1 VKPRLA
7 ITLALGVLLGGPCAG
22 ARRALGQTAPTR
34 DDDLHGALQRLER
47 VLQGGDPAA
56 YQDLL
61 SDSADR
67 ASAAGFAH
75 AQILPATTRAVLQE
89 RERSPLAGS
98 LPGNGYQLSLDAF
111 VEFGDHA
118 RSASWSLDFRRAGPG
133 DPWRISG
140 QRKISEVE
148 NLYRLSI
155 DAGREYQARGLAIS
169 VEDFDLTLAEGS
181 AFGIEIDQGTTG
193 LVLLGRGEM
202 RFHPTPEVEQGQL
215 KIFCGADVLRTRF
228 DAAFIRFH
236 PSDLA
241 RLVQPGQLTPRS
253 VDLRDLRRAEEIFRE
268 EVPKSYAV
276 DMSDLSRDLWSL
288 VPASGDFLAEVRTE
302 RFDTLTYT
310 KAGAEAEDL
319 SLFDRKRHKNISVYA
334 SRDALARRGRSYS
347 EDDFTAFDVVDYD
360 IDLSMSPE
368 RLWLEGRATLRV
380 RVTAPATTAVAL
392 RLAEP
397 LVVHSVVSTRF
408 GRLFSVRV
416 KNQNIV
422 FVNLPAAVLKDDEF
436 PLTVTY
442 GGRLEPQGAES
453 ENTGQIGNRREQPP
467 PEELAVV
474 RLEPSYLYSNRSY
487 WYPQGPVA
495 DYATARIRITLPS
508 EYSCVASGT
517 PASPGPAPS
526 PLDRSLRVY
535 SFSASRPV
543 RYLAFLVSR
552 FLPSKPV
559 AVQLGSGTPLDLDV
573 RANPRHERQGR
584 ELAARARDIAQFYD
598 SLVGGP
604 PYSSFTIG
612 LIEGNVPAGHSPG
625 YFAAVSQPLPATPVT
640 WRNDPAS
647 FDDYP
652 EFFLAHELAHQWW
665 GQAVGWRNYHEQWV
679 SEGFAQYFAA
689 LYAQRA
695 RGDAVFQ
702 GMLRQFRRWGMQQSE
717 QGPISLG
724 YRLGHLRGDSR
735 VFRALVYNKS
745 AAVLHMLRRLVGD
758 EAFFSGVRRFYEA
771 AQFHKVGTDDFRVV
785 MELET
790 QRPLERFFDRWIY
803 GSTLPR
809 LKFSYR
815 LDGSPGN
822 QRVVLHVE
830 QLGELFDLPL
840 SVRLLYADRAEV
852 VVIVPVTERVIDFP
866 VPLAG
871 RLRAVEVNRDD
882 GTLAEIIKG

>member
-1 VKPRLA
+1 MKPRLA
-7 ITLALGVLLGGPCAG
+7 VSLALGVLLGPFAG
-22 ARRALGQTAPTR
+22 VRPALGQTAPTR
-34 DDDLHGALQRLER
+34 DDDLHATLQRLER
-47 VLQGGDPAA
+47 VVQAGDAAA
-56 YQDLL
+56 YQELL

-67 ASAAGFAH
+67 AGAADFAN
-75 AQILPATTRAVLQE
+75 AQILPGATRAVLQE
-89 RERSPLAGS
+89 RERAGLAGT
-98 LPGNGYQLSLDAF
+98 LPGNGYQVSLDVF
-111 VEFGDHA
+111 VELGDRA
-118 RSASWSLDFRRAGPG
+118 RSASWTVNLKRAGPG
-133 DPWRISG
+133 GPWRIAD
-140 QRKISEVE
+140 QQKISEIE
-148 NLYRLSI
+148 NLYRLSV
-155 DAGREYQARGLAIS
+155 DASKEYQAHGLTIS
-169 VEDFDLTLAEGS
+169 VEDFDLTLPEGS

-202 RFHPTPEVEQGQL
+202 RFHPTPEVERGQV
-215 KIFCGADVLRTRF
+215 KIFCGADVLQTRF
-228 DAAFIRFH
+228 DAAFIRLN
-236 PSDLA
+236 PADLA
-241 RLVQPGQLTPRS
+241 RLVQPGLLLPRS
-253 VDLRDLRRAEEIFRE
+253 VDMHDLRRAGEIFRE
-268 EVPKSYAV
+268 EVAKSYAV
-276 DMSDLSRDLWSL
+276 DMGDLSRDLWSL

-310 KAGAEAEDL
+310 KSGGEAEDL
-319 SLFDRKRHKNISVYA
+319 SLFDRKRHKYISVYA
-334 SRDALARRGRSYS
+334 SREALARSGRSYS
-347 EDDFTAFDVVDYD
+347 EDDFAAFDVVDYD
-360 IDLSMSPE
+360 IDLTMFPE

-380 RVTAPATTAVAL
+380 RVTAPATTALAL

-397 LVVHSVVSTRF
+397 LVVRSVASPRF
-408 GRLFSVRV
+408 GRLFAVRV
-416 KNQNIV
+416 RNQNIV
-422 FVNLPAAVLKDDEF
+422 YVNLPAAVLKDDEF
-436 PLTVTY
+436 LLTVTY
-442 GGRLEPQGAES
+442 AGRLAPQGAES
-453 ENTGQIGNRREQPP
+453 ENAGQVGSRRDAPP
-467 PEELAVV
+467 QEEMAVI

-495 DYATARIRITLPS
+495 DYATARIRITLPG

-517 PASPGPAPS
+517 PAGPLPTPS
-526 PLDRSLRVY
+526 PVDRGFRVY
-535 SFSASRPV
+535 SFSAPRPV

-584 ELAARARDIAQFYD
+584 ELAARARDIAQFYN

-604 PYSSFTIG
+604 PYASFTIG

-640 WRNDPAS
+640 WRNDPAA
-647 FDDYP
+647 FEDYP

-695 RGDAVFQ
+695 RGDAVFAA
-702 GMLRQFRRWGMQQSE
+702 MLRQFRRWGMQQSD

-771 AQFHKVGTDDFRVV
+771 AQFHKVGTDDFRAV
-785 MELET
+785 MEIET
-790 QRPLERFFDRWIY
+790 ERPLERFFERWIY

-815 LDGSPGN
+815 LDASTGG
-822 QRVVLHVE
+822 QTVVLHVE
-830 QLGELFDLPL
+830 QLGDVFDLPL
-840 SVRLLYADRAEV
+840 TVTLLYSDRADTT
-852 VVIVPVTERVIDFP
+852 VIVPVTDRVVDFP
-866 VPLAG
+866 VPLGG
-871 RLRAVEVNRDD
+871 RLRGVEVNRDD
-882 GTLAEIIKG
+882 GTLADIIKG